1 MSTINAGT
9 TLTTALSLT
18 GNTDGTLDFATG
30 GTVHLT
36 LTSGGNLNFAG
47 TAQRITGDFA
57 NATQANRLAFQS
69 STANT
74 NTPVNAIPNGSAT
87 GAGFRGYGAS
97 DPTNAPAIS
106 VFQVGTTD
114 SRISSEIY
122 GTASYTPMTFYT
134 SGAEKARLTTTGNF
148 LVGTTTDV
156 SGVSGVI
163 SDVAG
168 NVRAIPQTGAV
179 KTSAYTLSISD
190 VGEYVQ
196 VGTSGSV
203 VVPNGVFSNGD
214 VVLVVNNTT
223 GNISIDC
230 PITTAYAA
238 GTNTDRASLTLATRG
253 VANVL
258 FLANSICIVSGNVT

>member
-1 MSTINAGT
+1 MSIISVGT
-9 TLTTALSLT
+9 TLTTGLVLSSDLN
-18 GNTDGTLDFATG
+18 GDLIIK
-30 GTVHLT
+30 
-36 LTSGGNLNFAG
+36 TSGGA
-47 TAQRITGDFA
+47 IT
-57 NATQANRLAFQS
+57 
-69 STANT
+69 
-74 NTPVNAIPNGSAT
+74 SAT
-87 GAGFRGYGAS
+87 FEAGGSLNVGGAF
-97 DPTNAPAIS
+97 
-106 VFQVGTTD
+106 
-114 SRISSEIY
+114 
-122 GTASYTPMTFYT
+122 TASTV
-134 SGAEKARLTTTGNF
+134 A
-148 LVGTTTDV
+148 
-156 SGVSGVI
+156 
-163 SDVAG
+163 DVAG

-190 VGEYVQ
+190 IGEYVQ

-238 GTNTDRASLTLATRG
+238 GTNTDRASLTLSTRG

>member
-1 MSTINAGT
+1 MPSTINSVPDGIIFTADASGALNIQVNGSNAIEIGTAASVVIGALTGT
-9 TLTTALSLT
+9 TSTFTTVADT
-18 GNTDGTLDFATG
+18 
-30 GTVHLT
+30 
-36 LTSGGNLNFAG
+36 
-47 TAQRITGDFA
+47 
-57 NATQANRLAFQS
+57 
-69 STANT
+69 
-74 NTPVNAIPNGSAT
+74 
-87 GAGFRGYGAS
+87 
-97 DPTNAPAIS
+97 
-106 VFQVGTTD
+106 
-114 SRISSEIY
+114 
-122 GTASYTPMTFYT
+122 
-134 SGAEKARLTTTGNF
+134 
-148 LVGTTTDV
+148 
-156 SGVSGVI
+156 
-163 SDVAG
+163 AG

-190 VGEYVQ
+190 IGEYVQ

-203 VVPNGVFSNGD
+203 VVPNGIFSNGD

>member
-1 MSTINAGT
+1 MSIISVGT
-9 TLTTALSLT
+9 TLTTGLVLSSDQN
-18 GNTDGTLDFATG
+18 GNL
-30 GTVHLT
+30 VIK
-36 LTSGGNLNFAG
+36 TSGGS
-47 TAQRITGDFA
+47 IT
-57 NATQANRLAFQS
+57 
-69 STANT
+69 
-74 NTPVNAIPNGSAT
+74 SAT
-87 GAGFRGYGAS
+87 FEAGGTLSVSGALVAAS
-97 DPTNAPAIS
+97 AVITTLS
-106 VFQVGTTD
+106 GTTA
-114 SRISSEIY
+114 
-122 GTASYTPMTFYT
+122 TYT
-134 SGAEKARLTTTGNF
+134 SANITTVT
-148 LVGTTTDV
+148 GTTSTFTTV
-156 SGVSGVI
+156 A
-163 SDVAG
+163 DVAG

-190 VGEYVQ
+190 IGEYVQ

-203 VVPNGVFSNGD
+203 VVPNGLFSNGD

>member
-1 MSTINAGT
+1 MSIISVGT
-9 TLTTALSLT
+9 TLTTGLVLSSDLNGNLVIKTGGGSVTSATFEAGGTLTVTNATITTLT
-18 GNTDGTLDFATG
+18 GTTSTFT
-30 GTVHLT
+30 TVADT
-36 LTSGGNLNFAG
+36 
-47 TAQRITGDFA
+47 
-57 NATQANRLAFQS
+57 
-69 STANT
+69 
-74 NTPVNAIPNGSAT
+74 
-87 GAGFRGYGAS
+87 
-97 DPTNAPAIS
+97 
-106 VFQVGTTD
+106 
-114 SRISSEIY
+114 
-122 GTASYTPMTFYT
+122 
-134 SGAEKARLTTTGNF
+134 
-148 LVGTTTDV
+148 
-156 SGVSGVI
+156 
-163 SDVAG
+163 AG

-190 VGEYVQ
+190 IGEYVQ

-203 VVPNGVFSNGD
+203 VVPNGIFSNGD